1 MFALVKFLEEFDNN
15 RLYVVSVNS
24 ILDFRPQHTEDFD
37 NRTNYSVFGVDEA
50 NNENTRA
57 YEAQVLLLAE
67 SREELEHKKS
77 NKRVPMP
84 KIRMEEHSDD
94 DKRAKKQDKQVSQK
108 RKFMQV
114 NARSASY
121 SRILEKHVQDA
132 KKKAKGEQSS
142 EPNHQS
148 RCHERKQTTLGQRR
162 LRKPN
167 MATAQC
173 SIDVFEQ
180 LDDAARVE
188 AYRTAVSEAGALR
201 TEVDQLRRELEGLKI
216 MFSDGH
222 DSAKEIDA
230 PKPPLDPQL
239 QAEALREMH
248 EGRYGGHMGIRRTFE
263 ALRSKYYWPKLYTD
277 VKRQKMWKER
287 SLKLEKENEVLLE
300 QVASLQRCLE
310 SKIFQVEAL
319 HRRNNSME
327 GEGIHAKLGHVAIG
341 RGKMGELFHFLLKFC
356 DHFWSTYISLTCF
369 TTYFTVLHYRT
380 MPGKDFVHLPDG
392 SFHLAEGIVISANQA
407 AKILNNKKA
416 TLVCKDTAQAIWGTD
431 GLLNRSVS
439 GVAAPKLRAAGE
451 FAKPP
456 LTPTKVNVVTG
467 MVEKNI

>member
-1 MFALVKFLEEFDNN
+1 MFW
-15 RLYVVSVNS
+15 
-24 ILDFRPQHTEDFD
+24 
-37 NRTNYSVFGVDEA
+37 VDEA

-132 KKKAKGEQSS
+132 KKKAMGEQSS
-142 EPNHQS
+142 EPNHQ
-148 RCHERKQTTLGQRR
+148 RR
-162 LRKPN
+162 SPKKPHWECDTSSSDESLISSAELRK
-167 MATAQC
+167 
-173 SIDVFEQ
+173 
-180 LDDAARVE
+180 
-188 AYRTAVSEAGALR
+188 
-201 TEVDQLRRELEGLKI
+201 
-216 MFSDGH
+216 
-222 DSAKEIDA
+222 EI
-230 PKPPLDPQL
+230 
-239 QAEALREMH
+239 AE
-248 EGRYGGHMGIRRTFE
+248 
-263 ALRSKYYWPKLYTD
+263 K
-277 VKRQKMWKER
+277 KMWKER

-327 GEGIHAKLGHVAIG
+327 GEGIHAKLGHVAKG
-341 RGKMGELFHFLLKFC
+341 RGKMEQAISTSQEGDHISRVITEDDDLHVDKNDQGNAQ
-356 DHFWSTYISLTCF
+356 DHFPSIP
-369 TTYFTVLHYRT
+369 V
-380 MPGKDFVHLPDG
+380 PGKDFVHLPDG

-416 TLVCKDTAQAIWGTD
+416 TLVCKDTAHAIWGTD

-451 FAKPP
+451 LPKQP
-456 LTPTKVNVVTG
+456 LTPTKVNVVTATVRHWG
-467 MVEKNI
+467 QLKGEDVTTAVASITKLLSEKIQDVRKSSKRLALAKERHSM

>member
-94 DKRAKKQDKQVSQK
+94 DKRAKKQDKQLAL
-108 RKFMQV
+108 
-114 NARSASY
+114 ARGARAIKKKGQAVPSWSPLCLDASY
-121 SRILEKHVQDA
+121 AAPKPIETDGHNGTYEDVYSFLMWGRRSLRVPLV
-132 KKKAKGEQSS
+132 
-142 EPNHQS
+142 EPLPS
-148 RCHERKQTTLGQRR
+148 GQRR

-239 QAEALREMH
+239 QASHDFFCNLLAP
-248 EGRYGGHMGIRRTFE
+248 I
-263 ALRSKYYWPKLYTD
+263 
-277 VKRQKMWKER
+277 VER
-287 SLKLEKENEVLLE
+287 IE
-300 QVASLQRCLE
+300 RLE
-310 SKIFQVEAL
+310 SKTQYGDERCVDK
-319 HRRNNSME
+319 SSTQ
-327 GEGIHAKLGHVAIG
+327 LG
-341 RGKMGELFHFLLKFC
+341 
-356 DHFWSTYISLTCF
+356 
-369 TTYFTVLHYRT
+369 
-380 MPGKDFVHLPDG
+380 
-392 SFHLAEGIVISANQA
+392 
-407 AKILNNKKA
+407 
-416 TLVCKDTAQAIWGTD
+416 
-431 GLLNRSVS
+431 
-439 GVAAPKLRAAGE
+439 
-451 FAKPP
+451 KP
-456 LTPTKVNVVTG
+456 TRQS
-467 MVEKNI
+467 

>member
-24 ILDFRPQHTEDFD
+24 ILDFRLQHTEDFD
-37 NRTNYSVFGVDEA
+37 NRTIYSVFWVDEA

-108 RKFMQV
+108 CKFMQV

-132 KKKAKGEQSS
+132 KKKAMGEQSS

-148 RCHERKQTTLGQRR
+148 RSPKKPHWECDTSSSDESLISSAE
-162 LRKPN
+162 LRK
-167 MATAQC
+167 
-173 SIDVFEQ
+173 
-180 LDDAARVE
+180 
-188 AYRTAVSEAGALR
+188 
-201 TEVDQLRRELEGLKI
+201 
-216 MFSDGH
+216 
-222 DSAKEIDA
+222 EI
-230 PKPPLDPQL
+230 
-239 QAEALREMH
+239 AE
-248 EGRYGGHMGIRRTFE
+248 
-263 ALRSKYYWPKLYTD
+263 K
-277 VKRQKMWKER
+277 KMWKER

-327 GEGIHAKLGHVAIG
+327 GEGIHAKLGHVAKG
-341 RGKMGELFHFLLKFC
+341 RGKME
-356 DHFWSTYISLTCF
+356 
-369 TTYFTVLHYRT
+369 
-380 MPGKDFVHLPDG
+380 
-392 SFHLAEGIVISANQA
+392 
-407 AKILNNKKA
+407 
-416 TLVCKDTAQAIWGTD
+416 QAISTSQG
-431 GLLNRSVS
+431 
-439 GVAAPKLRAAGE
+439 
-451 FAKPP
+451 
-456 LTPTKVNVVTG
+456 
-467 MVEKNI
+467 